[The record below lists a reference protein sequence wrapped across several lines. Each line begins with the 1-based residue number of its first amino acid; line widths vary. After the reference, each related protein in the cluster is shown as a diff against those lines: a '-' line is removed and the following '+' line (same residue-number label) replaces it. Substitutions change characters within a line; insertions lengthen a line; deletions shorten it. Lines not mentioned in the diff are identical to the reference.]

1 MPVGLHSLQSS
12 LSLGVA
18 VNHLSLLDL
27 LVERGKVDRAEVQKL
42 LPSNGGWSSLKK
54 KLIESHAI
62 DERELCQVMSEV
74 LGVPFVP
81 FDQFPKEPLFLSG
94 LSASFMRQG
103 QFLPVEMSGGQL
115 TVITHDPLDFYTL
128 DAIRMAT
135 GLKVKP
141 LIGMETEIAEALQQL
156 YGVGETTMEKI
167 MEDIDNIPEYQADA
181 EEDID
186 HLRDL
191 ASEAPV
197 IRLVNLIITKAIDL
211 KASDIHF
218 EPFETQFRIRYRV
231 DGVLHD
237 AEAPPKRLQSAIISR
252 VKIMAKMNI
261 AERRLPQDGRI
272 MVKVKGKEID
282 FRVSTVPTIH
292 GESVVLRILD
302 KTSIVLDIEKLGFP
316 HDILADFDQCIQ
328 NPHGI
333 LLVTGPTGSGKTTT
347 LYCAL
352 EKINSP
358 DKKIVTVEDPV
369 EYQLKGVNQIQ
380 VKPAIGLT
388 FANSLRSIVRQDPDV
403 ILIGEIRD
411 AETAEIAIHSALT
424 GHLVFSTLHT
434 NDAASAI
441 TRLIDMGIED
451 YLLTSTL
458 IGILA
463 QRLVRV
469 TCPSCKEEFAYDDS
483 LLKQL
488 GIPPEEASR
497 IKMVKP
503 KGCAECGFTGYR
515 GRTGI
520 FEFLKVTDE
529 IRALIL
535 QRKDSQVLKELARQ
549 RGMRTLRQDGWLR
562 VKEGMTT
569 VQELLRVTQEEVIL

>member
-1 MPVGLHSLQSS
+1 M
-12 LSLGVA
+12 
-18 VNHLSLLDL
+18 NTLSLLDL
-27 LVERGKVDRAEVQKL
+27 MVERGKLDRAEIQKL
-42 LPSNGGWSSLKK
+42 LPSKNDWGSVKK
-54 KLIESHAI
+54 TLLESRVI
-62 DERELCQVMSEV
+62 DERELCQLMSEV
-74 LGVPFVP
+74 LGIPFIP

-94 LSASFMRQG
+94 LSAPFMRQG
-103 QFLPVEMSGGQL
+103 QFLPVELNGVEL

-135 GLKVKP
+135 GLKARP
-141 LIGMETEIAEALQQL
+141 LIGMGTEILEALQQL

-167 MEDIDNIPEYQADA
+167 IEDIDNIPEYQADA

-218 EPFETQFRIRYRV
+218 EPYESQFRIRYRV

-316 HDILADFDQCIQ
+316 HDILADFDQCIK

-369 EYQLKGVNQIQ
+369 EYQLRGVNQIQ

-388 FANSLRSIVRQDPDV
+388 FANALRSIVRQDPDV

-458 IGILA
+458 VGILA

-469 TCPSCKEEFAYDDS
+469 TCPFCQEEFAYDDS

-488 GIPPEEASR
+488 GVSPEEASR
-497 IKMVKP
+497 VKMVKP

-535 QRKDSQVLKELARQ
+535 ERKDSQKLKELARQ

>member
-1 MPVGLHSLQSS
+1 M
-12 LSLGVA
+12 
-18 VNHLSLLDL
+18 NHLSLLDL
-27 LVERGKVDRAEVQKL
+27 MVERGKLDRAEVQKL
-42 LPSNGGWSSLKK
+42 LPSKNDWGSLKK
-54 KLIESHAI
+54 ALLESHVI
-62 DERELCQVMSEV
+62 DERELCQLMSDV

-81 FDQFPKEPLFLSG
+81 FEQFPKEPLFLSG
-94 LSASFMRQG
+94 LSAPFMRQG
-103 QFLPVEMSGGQL
+103 LFLPVESNGGEL

-135 GLKVKP
+135 GLKARP
-141 LIGMETEIAEALQQL
+141 LIGMGTEILEALQQL

-167 MEDIDNIPEYQADA
+167 IEDIDNIPEYQADT

-218 EPFETQFRIRYRV
+218 EPFESQFRIRYRV

-237 AEAPPKRLQSAIISR
+237 AEAPPKRLQSAIVSR

-358 DKKIVTVEDPV
+358 DKKIVTVEDLV

-469 TCPSCKEEFAYDDS
+469 TCPFCKEEFPYDDS

-497 IKMVKP
+497 VKMVKP

-520 FEFLKVTDE
+520 FEFLRVTDE

-562 VKEGMTT
+562 VKEGLTT

>member
-1 MPVGLHSLQSS
+1 M
-12 LSLGVA
+12 
-18 VNHLSLLDL
+18 NTLSLLDL
-27 LVERGKVDRAEVQKL
+27 MVERGKLDRAEIQKL
-42 LPSNGGWSSLKK
+42 LPSKNDWGSVKK
-54 KLIESHAI
+54 TLLESRVI
-62 DERELCQVMSEV
+62 DERELCQLMSEV
-74 LGVPFVP
+74 LGIPFIP

-94 LSASFMRQG
+94 LSTPFMRQG
-103 QFLPVEMSGGQL
+103 QFLPVELNGGEL

-135 GLKVKP
+135 GLKARP
-141 LIGMETEIAEALQQL
+141 LIGMGTEILEALQQL

-167 MEDIDNIPEYQADA
+167 IEDIDNIPEYQADA

-218 EPFETQFRIRYRV
+218 EPYESQFRIRYRV

-316 HDILADFDQCIQ
+316 HDILADFDQCIK

-369 EYQLKGVNQIQ
+369 EYQLRGVNQIQ

-388 FANSLRSIVRQDPDV
+388 FANALRSIVRQDPDV

-458 IGILA
+458 VGILA

-469 TCPSCKEEFAYDDS
+469 TCPFCQEEFAYDES

-488 GIPPEEASR
+488 GVPPEEASR

-503 KGCAECGFTGYR
+503 KGCSECGFTGYR

-535 QRKDSQVLKELARQ
+535 QRKDSQKLKELARQ

>member
-1 MPVGLHSLQSS
+1 M
-12 LSLGVA
+12 
-18 VNHLSLLDL
+18 NTLSLLDL
-27 LVERGKVDRAEVQKL
+27 MVERGKLDRAEIQKL
-42 LPSNGGWSSLKK
+42 LPSKNDWGSVKK
-54 KLIESHAI
+54 TLLESRVI
-62 DERELCQVMSEV
+62 DERELCQLMSEV
-74 LGVPFVP
+74 LGIPFIP

-94 LSASFMRQG
+94 LSAPFMRQG
-103 QFLPVEMSGGQL
+103 QFLPVELNGGEL

-135 GLKVKP
+135 GLKARP
-141 LIGMETEIAEALQQL
+141 LIGMGTEILEALQQL

-167 MEDIDNIPEYQADA
+167 IEDIDNIPEYQADA

-218 EPFETQFRIRYRV
+218 EPYESQFRIRYRV

-316 HDILADFDQCIQ
+316 HDILADFDQCIK

-369 EYQLKGVNQIQ
+369 EYQLRGVNQIQ

-388 FANSLRSIVRQDPDV
+388 FANALRSIVRQDPDV

-458 IGILA
+458 VGILA

-469 TCPSCKEEFAYDDS
+469 ICPFCQEEFAYDES

-488 GIPPEEASR
+488 GVPPEEASR
-497 IKMVKP
+497 VKMVKP

-535 QRKDSQVLKELARQ
+535 QRKDSQKLKELARQ

-562 VKEGMTT
+562 VKEGTTT

>member
-1 MPVGLHSLQSS
+1 M
-12 LSLGVA
+12 
-18 VNHLSLLDL
+18 NHLSLIDL
-27 LVERGKVDRAEVQKL
+27 MIERGKVDQADIQKL
-42 LPSNGGWSSLKK
+42 LPSRKDWSSVKR
-54 KLIESHAI
+54 KLLESRLI
-62 DERELCQVMSEV
+62 DERDLCQLMSEA
-74 LGVPFVP
+74 LGIPFVP
-81 FDQFPKEPLFLSG
+81 FDQFPKEPLLLSG
-94 LSASFMRQG
+94 LSAQFMRQG
-103 QFLPVEMSGGQL
+103 QFLPVQMNEGEL
-115 TVITHDPLDFYTL
+115 VIITHDPLDFYTL
-128 DAIRMAT
+128 DAIRVAT
-135 GLKVKP
+135 GLKVRP
-141 LIGMETEIAEALQQL
+141 MIGVGSEIAEALQQL

-167 MEDIDNIPEYQADA
+167 IEDIDNIPEYQADLD
-181 EEDID
+181 EDID

-197 IRLVNLIITKAIDL
+197 IRLVNLIITKAIDT

-218 EPFETQFRIRYRV
+218 EPYENQFRIRYRV

-237 AEAPPKRLQSAIISR
+237 VEAPPKRLQSAIISR

-316 HDILADFDQCIQ
+316 EDILADFDQCIRS
-328 NPHGI
+328 PYGI
-333 LLVTGPTGSGKTTT
+333 ILVTGPTGSGKTTT

-352 EKINSP
+352 GKINSP

-369 EYQLKGVNQIQ
+369 EYQLTGVNQIQ

-469 TCPSCKEEFAYDDS
+469 ICPFCQEEYALEES
-483 LLKQL
+483 MLKQL
-488 GIPPEEASR
+488 GVSYEESSKAR
-497 IKMVKP
+497 LVKP
-503 KGCAECGFTGYR
+503 RGCPECGFTGYK

-520 FEFLKVTDE
+520 FEFLRVTDE

-535 QRKDSQVLKELARQ
+535 QRRDSQVLKDLARQ

-562 VKEGMTT
+562 VKQGMTT

>member
-1 MPVGLHSLQSS
+1 M
-12 LSLGVA
+12 
-18 VNHLSLLDL
+18 NHLSLLDL

-103 QFLPVEMSGGQL
+103 QFLPVEMSEGQL
-115 TVITHDPLDFYTL
+115 TVITHDPLDFYTF
-128 DAIRMAT
+128 DAVRMAT

-167 MEDIDNIPEYQADA
+167 IEDIDNIPEYQADA

-469 TCPSCKEEFAYDDS
+469 TCPSCQEEFTCDDA

-488 GIPPEEASR
+488 GVPAEEASR
-497 IKMVKP
+497 MKMVKP
-503 KGCAECGFTGYR
+503 RGCAECGFTGYR

-520 FEFLKVTDE
+520 FEFLRVTDE

-562 VKEGMTT
+562 VKEGVTT

>member
-1 MPVGLHSLQSS
+1 M
-12 LSLGVA
+12 
-18 VNHLSLLDL
+18 NHLSLIDL
-27 LVERGKVDRAEVQKL
+27 MIERGKVDQADIQKL
-42 LPSNGGWSSLKK
+42 LPSRKDWSSVKR
-54 KLIESHAI
+54 KLLESRLI
-62 DERELCQVMSEV
+62 DERDLCQLMSEA
-74 LGVPFVP
+74 LGIPFVP
-81 FDQFPKEPLFLSG
+81 FDQFPKEPLLLSG
-94 LSASFMRQG
+94 LSAQFMRQG
-103 QFLPVEMSGGQL
+103 QFLPVQMNEGEL
-115 TVITHDPLDFYTL
+115 VIITHDPLDFYTL
-128 DAIRMAT
+128 DAIRVAT
-135 GLKVKP
+135 GLKVRP
-141 LIGMETEIAEALQQL
+141 MIGVGSEIAEALQQL

-167 MEDIDNIPEYQADA
+167 IEDIDNIPEYQADLD
-181 EEDID
+181 EDID

-197 IRLVNLIITKAIDL
+197 IRLVNLIITKAIDT

-218 EPFETQFRIRYRV
+218 EPYENQFRIRYRV

-237 AEAPPKRLQSAIISR
+237 VEAPPKRLQSAIISR

-316 HDILADFDQCIQ
+316 EDILADFDQCIRS
-328 NPHGI
+328 PYGI
-333 LLVTGPTGSGKTTT
+333 ILVTGPTGSGKTTT

-352 EKINSP
+352 GKINSP

-369 EYQLKGVNQIQ
+369 EYQLTGVNQIQ

-463 QRLVRV
+463 QRLVRMIYPF
-469 TCPSCKEEFAYDDS
+469 CQEEYALEES
-483 LLKQL
+483 MLKQL
-488 GIPPEEASR
+488 GVSYEESSKAR
-497 IKMVKP
+497 LVKP
-503 KGCAECGFTGYR
+503 RGCPECGFTGYK

-520 FEFLKVTDE
+520 FEFLRVTDE

-535 QRKDSQVLKELARQ
+535 QRRDSQVLKDLARQ

-562 VKEGMTT
+562 VKQGMTT

>member
-1 MPVGLHSLQSS
+1 
-12 LSLGVA
+12 

-27 LVERGKVDRAEVQKL
+27 MVERGKLDRAEVQKL
-42 LPSNGGWSSLKK
+42 LPSKNDWGNLKK
-54 KLIESHAI
+54 ALLESHVI
-62 DERELCQVMSEV
+62 DERELCQLMSDV

-81 FDQFPKEPLFLSG
+81 FEQFPKEPLFLSG
-94 LSASFMRQG
+94 LSAPFMRQG
-103 QFLPVEMSGGQL
+103 LFLPVESNGGEL

-135 GLKVKP
+135 GLKARP
-141 LIGMETEIAEALQQL
+141 LIGMGTEILEALQQL

-167 MEDIDNIPEYQADA
+167 IEDIDNIPEYQADA

-218 EPFETQFRIRYRV
+218 EPYESQFRIRYRV

-316 HDILADFDQCIQ
+316 QDILTDFDQCIQ

-369 EYQLKGVNQIQ
+369 EYQLRGVNQIQ

-388 FANSLRSIVRQDPDV
+388 FANALRSIVRQDPDV

-458 IGILA
+458 VGILA

-469 TCPSCKEEFAYDDS
+469 TCPFCQEEFAYDDS
-483 LLKQL
+483 LLKQM
-488 GIPPEEASR
+488 GVPPEEASR
-497 IKMVKP
+497 MKMVKP

-535 QRKDSQVLKELARQ
+535 QRKDSQMLKELARQ

-562 VKEGMTT
+562 VKEGITT

>member
-1 MPVGLHSLQSS
+1 MAYSS
-12 LSLGVA
+12 LV
-18 VNHLSLLDL
+18 DM
-27 LVERGKVDRAEVQKL
+27 LVEGGKITEDDAQKF
-42 LPSNGGWSSLKK
+42 LPSVSGWSTLKK
-54 KLIESHAI
+54 KLLESELMS
-62 DERELCQVMSEV
+62 ERDLYQWVSEV
-74 LGVPFVP
+74 LQIPLLTY
-81 FDQFPKEPLFLSG
+81 DQFPKEPLFLSNI
-94 LSASFMRQG
+94 SVQFMRQS
-103 QFLPVEMSGGQL
+103 QFLPVYMNGGEL
-115 TVITHDPLDFYTL
+115 TVVMHDPLDFYTL

-141 LIGMETEIAEALQQL
+141 LLGFETEIMEALQQL

-167 MEDIDNIPEYQADA
+167 IEDIDNIPEYSGEE
-181 EEDID
+181 EEDVD
-186 HLRDL
+186 HLRDM

-197 IRLVNLIITKAIDL
+197 IRLVNLIITKAIDIR
-211 KASDIHF
+211 ASDIHF
-218 EPFETQFRIRYRV
+218 EPFENQFRIRYRV

-237 AEAPPKRLQSAIISR
+237 AESPPKRLQAALISR
-252 VKIMAKMNI
+252 VKIMAKLNI

-302 KTSIVLDIEKLGFP
+302 KTSILLDIEKLGFP
-316 HDILADFDQCIQ
+316 ADILAGFNHAIE

-333 LLVTGPTGSGKTTT
+333 ILVTGPTGSGKTTT

-380 VKPAIGLT
+380 VKPAIGLS
-388 FANSLRSIVRQDPDV
+388 FANALRSIVRQDPDV

-411 AETAEIAIHSALT
+411 TETAEIAIHSALT

-434 NDAASAI
+434 NDAASAT
-441 TRLIDMGIED
+441 TRLMDMGIED
-451 YLLTSTL
+451 YLLSSTL

-469 TCPSCKEEFAYDDS
+469 VCPHCKEFYPPDDS
-483 LLKQL
+483 LLKQV
-488 GIPPEEASR
+488 GVSAEELSKVR
-497 IKMVKP
+497 LVKP
-503 KGCAECGFTGYR
+503 KGCTECGFTGYK
-515 GRTGI
+515 GRQGI
-520 FEFLKVTDE
+520 FEFLRVTDE
-529 IRALIL
+529 IRSLIL
-535 QRKDSQVLKELARQ
+535 QKKDSQVIKELARR
-549 RGMRTLRQDGWLR
+549 RGMRTLREDGWFR

-569 VQELLRVTQEEVIL
+569 VQELLRVTQEEVVL

>member
-1 MPVGLHSLQSS
+1 M
-12 LSLGVA
+12 
-18 VNHLSLLDL
+18 NHLSLLDL

-42 LPSNGGWSSLKK
+42 LPSNGDWSSLKK

-103 QFLPVEMSGGQL
+103 QFLPVEMSEGQL
-115 TVITHDPLDFYTL
+115 TVITHDPLDFYTF

-135 GLKVKP
+135 GLKVKS

-469 TCPSCKEEFAYDDS
+469 TCPSCQEEFTCDDA

-488 GIPPEEASR
+488 GVPAEEASR
-497 IKMVKP
+497 AKIVKP

-520 FEFLKVTDE
+520 FEFLRVTDE

-562 VKEGMTT
+562 VKEGVTT

>member
-1 MPVGLHSLQSS
+1 M
-12 LSLGVA
+12 
-18 VNHLSLLDL
+18 NTLSLLDL
-27 LVERGKVDRAEVQKL
+27 MVERGKLDRAEIQKL
-42 LPSNGGWSSLKK
+42 LPSKNDWGSVKK
-54 KLIESHAI
+54 TLLESRVI
-62 DERELCQVMSEV
+62 DERELCQLMSEV
-74 LGVPFVP
+74 LGIPFIP

-94 LSASFMRQG
+94 LSAPFMRQG
-103 QFLPVEMSGGQL
+103 QFLPVELNGGEL

-135 GLKVKP
+135 GLKARP
-141 LIGMETEIAEALQQL
+141 LIGMGTEILEALQQL

-167 MEDIDNIPEYQADA
+167 IEDIDNIPEYQADA

-218 EPFETQFRIRYRV
+218 EPYESQFRIRYRV

-316 HDILADFDQCIQ
+316 HDILADFDQCIK

-369 EYQLKGVNQIQ
+369 EYQLRGVNQIQ

-388 FANSLRSIVRQDPDV
+388 FANALRSIVRQDPDV

-458 IGILA
+458 VGILA

-469 TCPSCKEEFAYDDS
+469 TCPFCQEEFAYDES

-488 GIPPEEASR
+488 GVPPEEASR

-535 QRKDSQVLKELARQ
+535 QRKDSQKLKELARQ

>member
-1 MPVGLHSLQSS
+1 M
-12 LSLGVA
+12 
-18 VNHLSLLDL
+18 NTLSLLDL
-27 LVERGKVDRAEVQKL
+27 MVEKGKLDRAEIQKL
-42 LPSNGGWSSLKK
+42 LPSRNDWGSLKK
-54 KLIESHAI
+54 TLLESRVI
-62 DERELCQVMSEV
+62 DERELCQLMSEV
-74 LGVPFVP
+74 LGIPFIP

-94 LSASFMRQG
+94 LSAPFMRQG
-103 QFLPVEMSGGQL
+103 QFLPVELNGGEL

-135 GLKVKP
+135 GLKVRP
-141 LIGMETEIAEALQQL
+141 LIGMGTEILEALQQL

-167 MEDIDNIPEYQADA
+167 IEDIDDIPEYQADA

-218 EPFETQFRIRYRV
+218 EPYESQFRIRYRV

-316 HDILADFDQCIQ
+316 HDILADFDQCIK

-369 EYQLKGVNQIQ
+369 EYQLRGVNQIQ

-388 FANSLRSIVRQDPDV
+388 FANALRSIVRQDPDV

-458 IGILA
+458 VGILA

-469 TCPSCKEEFAYDDS
+469 TCPFCQEEFAYDES

-488 GIPPEEASR
+488 GVPPEEASR
-497 IKMVKP
+497 VKMVKP

-535 QRKDSQVLKELARQ
+535 QRKDSQKLKELARQ

-562 VKEGMTT
+562 VKEGTTT